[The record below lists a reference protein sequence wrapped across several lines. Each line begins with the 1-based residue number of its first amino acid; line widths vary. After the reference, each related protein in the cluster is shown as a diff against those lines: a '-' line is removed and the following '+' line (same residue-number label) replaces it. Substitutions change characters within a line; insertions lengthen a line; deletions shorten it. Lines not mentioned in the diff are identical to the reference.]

1 MLYNEEVKNNF
12 LKDYLRS
19 RVVSETS
26 VKRSSIYGDQTIYT
40 KINLIDDKNKV
51 GIHIG
56 RQDIYL
62 EMGEIVEVKILEK
75 SALIVGD
82 IMQIKINVE

>member
-1 MLYNEEVKNNF
+1 MRNGITNSMKHLNGKNGII
-12 LKDYLRS
+12 LIH
-19 RVVSETS
+19 
-26 VKRSSIYGDQTIYT
+26 SSIYGDQTIYT